1 MINEKK
7 LCNFLR
13 FIFAFIFCFLDM
25 IVDMMNTTEN
35 LTDVFNKTSTNDTCN
50 KLDEIF
56 ANNLLEDIM
65 YWVEG
70 VVQTIMGKYEIDHI

>member
-1 MINEKK
+1 M
-7 LCNFLR
+7 
-13 FIFAFIFCFLDM
+13 
-25 IVDMMNTTEN
+25 
-35 LTDVFNKTSTNDTCN
+35 DVFNKTSTNDTCN